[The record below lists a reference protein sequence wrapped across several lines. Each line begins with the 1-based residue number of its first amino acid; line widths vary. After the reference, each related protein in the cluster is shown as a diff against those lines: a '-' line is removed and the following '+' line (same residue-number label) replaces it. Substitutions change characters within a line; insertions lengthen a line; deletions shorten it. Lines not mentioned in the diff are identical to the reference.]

1 MSPPSGEPESI
12 FHIVKS
18 STTTPI
24 RSVEKALAVLRYVS
38 EAPDGARGSDVAAAC
53 NLPAATAHHL
63 LDTLRTSGFLSKD
76 SHRRYRMGPEV
87 GALAEA
93 FMRQTHLPESL
104 MTALRDLAE
113 HTGETAY
120 VSGWMHDD
128 VMVLATVEGSQA
140 VTGRRASSRLAG
152 GGPRPRLGQ
161 GDARVRR
168 CRRRRAVP
176 QHP

>member
-1 MSPPSGEPESI
+1 
-12 FHIVKS
+12 
-18 STTTPI
+18 
-24 RSVEKALAVLRYVS
+24 
-38 EAPDGARGSDVAAAC
+38 
-53 NLPAATAHHL
+53 
-63 LDTLRTSGFLSKD
+63 
-76 SHRRYRMGPEV
+76 MGPEV

-140 VTGRRASSRLAG
+140 VGSQGFIAARGGRPMPAPRAR
-152 GGPRPRLGQ
+152 
-161 GDARVRR
+161 
-168 CRRRRAVP
+168 
-176 QHP
+176 